1 MKNLTFEFT
10 TLDPST
16 INLSNRD
23 FLFSFPERSFFLLNS
38 IERVGILEPPIL
50 YPSPEG
56 YIIIC
61 GEGRVKASLHLG
73 LDIIPA
79 LVLKP
84 KLSSRDLLMIALES
98 NLWRGLNLVE
108 KAQFIH
114 KARPLFQEEELFDI
128 LERLG
133 FTKNP
138 KWLFFLEKVHGL
150 EETLWKLIAE
160 EKLNPKIIEDLSKLT
175 PVDREEFIFLLQRAS
190 LSFSEQR
197 EVLQILSDYK
207 RCRRSDKLISEEL
220 KEILAEEDFNLRR
233 KKLFCH
239 LEKLKF
245 PNFYAYKEKI
255 KDSISYFKGHGIEI
269 KFSPYLEKREVTFN
283 FKATEESELKNI
295 LDFLRNEGNR
305 AFRVFE

>member
-10 TLDPST
+10 PLDLST
-16 INLSNRD
+16 INLSKRD
-23 FLFSFPERSFFLLNS
+23 FLFSFPERSFTLLRS
-38 IERVGILEPPIL
+38 IEKVGILEPPIL

-56 YIIIC
+56 YLIVC

-73 LDIIPA
+73 WDIIPA

-84 KLSSRDLLMIALES
+84 KLSNKDLLMIALES

-108 KAQFIH
+108 KAHFIH
-114 KARPLFQEEELFDI
+114 KAKPLFPEEELFDI

-133 FTKNP
+133 FSKHP
-138 KWLFFLEKVHGL
+138 KWLFFLEKVIGL

-160 EKLNPKIIEDLSKLT
+160 EKLNPKIVEDLSKLS
-175 PVDREEFIFLLQRAS
+175 PVGREEFVFLLQRAS
-190 LSFSEQR
+190 LSYSEQR
-197 EVLQILSDYK
+197 EVLQILTDNKKCKPSD
-207 RCRRSDKLISEEL
+207 RLISEEL

-233 KKLFCH
+233 KKLFDH

-245 PNFYAYKEKI
+245 PNFYPYKEKI
-255 KDSISYFKGHGIEI
+255 RDSISYFKSHGVAI
-269 KFSPYLEKREVTFN
+269 KFSPYLEKREITFN